1 MLIYYC
7 PTSEYHIDRQIM
19 MLNFRLAYCNITS
32 TFNTMQQSKPQKPKS
47 REWLRPLWLLTTV
60 GWSVALSLIIPTAIG
75 YWVDQPAQLNRQP
88 LFTLVGFGVGTLVA
102 FFTLYRLLHQFYN
115 EQKEKNKEE
124 VKKQQ

>member
-7 PTSEYHIDRQIM
+7 PIGGDI
-19 MLNFRLAYCNITS
+19 MLNFYLAYCNIAS
-32 TFNTMQQSKPQKPKS
+32 ILNTMQQSKPQKPTP
-47 REWLRPLWLLTTV
+47 REWVRPLWLITNV

-75 YWVDQPAQLNRQP
+75 RWVDQPAQFNTQP
-88 LFTLVGFGVGTLVA
+88 LFTLIGFGAGTLVA
-102 FFTLYRLLHQFYN
+102 FFTLYRLLRQFYN